1 MKRAL
6 IIVLLAVLVIGCG
19 ASKQA
24 QQSQS
29 GSVKTVSVEEFSKVI
44 SKKNVRL
51 IDVRTP
57 KEYADGHLKKAE
69 NIDVRA
75 FDFTER
81 TKKVKGQVAVYCFKG
96 VRSLK
101 AANQLAAQGC
111 TVYNLEGGINAWKQA
126 GKPVTQ

>member
-75 FDFTER
+75 SDFTER